1 MTGESIGETG
11 ATMLKAASK
20 RRGAPGMIIL
30 CFLATFVLA
39 SWPAQAADR
48 TIYLTFDD
56 GPLDGTGNILDVLK
70 AENVPATMFMVGL
83 HAKSSPESKALVAR
97 AKSMPLVTVGNH
109 SYSHAYDRYRKF
121 YADTEAVVADMV
133 RANAVLGL
141 AAPTHAR
148 LPGRNVFRL
157 PNISTN
163 DLSIDRTE
171 IGIEQPDYEFVAAT
185 GFWLYGWDHEW
196 VHDATG
202 KPVQSVTRLI
212 SEIDHMFS
220 GKVRFVRPNKLILL
234 MHDEMFRDTFDGTA
248 NLTVL
253 IQGLRQR
260 GYSFGHITDYDPL
273 N

>member
-1 MTGESIGETG
+1 MTTG
-11 ATMLKAASK
+11 K
-20 RRGAPGMIIL
+20 RRGVTASAIAVVW
-30 CFLATFVLA
+30 FFTAFVLA
-39 SWPAQAADR
+39 CWPTQAADR

-56 GPLDGTGNILDVLK
+56 GPLDGTSNILDVLQ

-109 SYSHAYDRYRKF
+109 SYSHAYNRYRRF

-141 AAPTHAR
+141 EAPTHAR

-163 DLSIDRTE
+163 DLSIDQHERNV
-171 IGIEQPDYEFVAAT
+171 EQPDYEFVAAT

-196 VHDATG
+196 VHDGTG
-202 KPVQSVTRLI
+202 KPVQSVTRLV

-220 GKVRFVRPNKLILL
+220 GKVRFVRPNRLILL
-234 MHDEMFRDTFDGTA
+234 MHDEMFRDTFNGTA
-248 NLTVL
+248 NLTAL

-260 GYSFGHITDYDPL
+260 GYSFGHIPDYDPL

>member
-1 MTGESIGETG
+1 
-11 ATMLKAASK
+11 MLTAAGK
-20 RRGAPGMIIL
+20 RHGVPRTTVL
-30 CFLATFVLA
+30 WFLAAFILA
-39 SWPAQAADR
+39 CWPAQAADR

-56 GPLDGTGNILDVLK
+56 GPLDGTANILDVLQ
-70 AENVPATMFMVGL
+70 AENVPAAMFMVGL
-83 HAKSSPESKALVAR
+83 HAKSSPESMALGAR

-109 SYSHAYDRYRKF
+109 SYSHAFNRYRKF
-121 YADTEAVVADMV
+121 YADTEGVVADMV

-141 AAPTHAR
+141 EVPTHAR

-171 IGIEQPDYEFVAAT
+171 IGIEQPDYEFVTAT

-196 VHDATG
+196 VHDGTG
-202 KPVQSVTRLI
+202 KPVQSVARLV

-220 GKVRFVRPNKLILL
+220 GKVRFVRPNQLILL

-248 NLTVL
+248 NLTAL
-253 IQGLRQR
+253 IQGLKQR
-260 GYSFGHITDYDPL
+260 GYSFGQIPDYDPL

>member
-1 MTGESIGETG
+1 MLMT
-11 ATMLKAASK
+11 ASK
-20 RRGAPGMIIL
+20 RHGVTASGIAAL
-30 CFLATFVLA
+30 WFLTAFVLA
-39 SWPAQAADR
+39 CWPAQAADR

-56 GPLDGTGNILDVLK
+56 GPLDGTRNILDVLQT
-70 AENVPATMFMVGL
+70 ENVPATMFMVGL
-83 HAKSSPESKALVAR
+83 HARSNPESKALVAR

-109 SYSHAYDRYRKF
+109 SYSHANNRYRKF

-141 AAPTHAR
+141 EAPTHAR

-163 DLSIDRTE
+163 DLSIDQHERE
-171 IGIEQPDYEFVAAT
+171 VEQPDYEFVAAT

-196 VHDATG
+196 VHDGTG
-202 KPVQSVTRLI
+202 KPVQSVTRLV

-234 MHDEMFRDTFDGTA
+234 MHDEMFRKTFNGTA
-248 NLTVL
+248 NLTAL

-260 GYSFGHITDYDPL
+260 GYSFGHIPDYDPL
-273 N
+273 K

>member
-1 MTGESIGETG
+1 
-11 ATMLKAASK
+11 MLITASK
-20 RRGAPGMIIL
+20 RHGVTAFGTAL
-30 CFLATFVLA
+30 LWFLTVFVLA
-39 SWPAQAADR
+39 CWPAQAADR

-56 GPLDGTGNILDVLK
+56 GPLDGTGNILDVLE

-83 HAKSSPESKALVAR
+83 HAGSSPQSKALVAR
-97 AKSMPLVTVGNH
+97 ARTMPLVTVGNH
-109 SYSHAYDRYRKF
+109 SYSHAYNRYRKF

-133 RANAVLGL
+133 RANTVLGL
-141 AAPTHAR
+141 EAPTHAR

-163 DLSIDRTE
+163 DLSIDQHERE
-171 IGIEQPDYEFVAAT
+171 VEQPDYEFVAAT

-196 VHDATG
+196 VHDGTG
-202 KPVQSVTRLI
+202 KPVQSVTRLV

-220 GKVRFVRPNKLILL
+220 GKVRFVRPNRLILL
-234 MHDEMFRDTFDGTA
+234 MHDEMFRDTFNGTA
-248 NLTVL
+248 NLTAL

-260 GYSFGHITDYDPL
+260 GYSFGHIPDYDPL

>member
-1 MTGESIGETG
+1 MLMTTG
-11 ATMLKAASK
+11 KRHGVTAS
-20 RRGAPGMIIL
+20 GMAVVW
-30 CFLATFVLA
+30 FLTAFVLA
-39 SWPAQAADR
+39 CWPTQAADR

-56 GPLDGTGNILDVLK
+56 GPLDGTGNILDVLE

-109 SYSHAYDRYRKF
+109 SYSHANNRYRRF

-163 DLSIDRTE
+163 DLSIDQHERE
-171 IGIEQPDYEFVAAT
+171 VEQPDYEFVAAT

-196 VHDATG
+196 VHDGTG
-202 KPVQSVTRLI
+202 KPVQSVTRLV

-220 GKVRFVRPNKLILL
+220 GKVRFVRPNRLILL
-234 MHDEMFRDTFDGTA
+234 MHDEMFRDAFNGTA
-248 NLTVL
+248 NLTAL

-260 GYSFGHITDYDPL
+260 GYSFGRIPDYDPL
-273 N
+273 K